1 MFGRL
6 SDFESGLLDDFVRMQ
21 QEMEE
26 LFRAGPTPSGIRASG
41 RGAYPP
47 INIGATEERV
57 DVYLFAAGIDPA
69 SLDITMQQNLLTVT
83 GQRQLSAEEGVDYYR
98 RERYQGDF
106 RRVMTLPE
114 DVDPEKV
121 DAVYR
126 DGVLHIT
133 VERTE
138 AAKTRQIQVN

>member
-1 MFGRL
+1 
-6 SDFESGLLDDFVRMQ
+6 
-21 QEMEE
+21 MEE

-47 INIGATEERV
+47 INIGATEDRV

-138 AAKTRQIQVN
+138 SAKTRQIQVS

>member
-21 QEMEE
+21 QEMDE

-41 RGAYPP
+41 RAYPP
-47 INIGATEERV
+47 INIGATPDRV
-57 DVYLFAAGIDPA
+57 DVYLFAPGMDPD
-69 SLDITMQQNLLTVT
+69 SLEITLQQNLLTLAGGRKSSV
-83 GQRQLSAEEGVDYYR
+83 EEGVDYYR
-98 RERYQGDF
+98 RERFQGDF
-106 RRVMTLPE
+106 RRVLTLPE

-121 DAVYR
+121 DAVYH

-133 VERTE
+133 IERSE
-138 AAKTRQIQVN
+138 AAKTRQIKVK

>member
-6 SDFESGLLDDFVRMQ
+6 SDFETGLLDDFVRMQ

-26 LFRAGPTPSGIRASG
+26 LFKAGPAPSGIRASG

-47 INIGATEERV
+47 INIGATPDRV
-57 DVYLFAAGIDPA
+57 DVYLFAAGIDPD

-83 GQRQLSAEEGVDYYR
+83 GGRKLSTEEGVDYYR

-114 DVDPEKV
+114 DVDPERV

-126 DGVLHIT
+126 DGVLQIT
-133 VERTE
+133 IQRLE

>member
-6 SDFESGLLDDFVRMQ
+6 SDFESSLLDDFVRMQ

-26 LFRAGPTPSGIRASG
+26 MFRAGPIPSGIRASG

-47 INIGATEERV
+47 INIGATSERV
-57 DVYLFAAGIDPA
+57 DIYLFAAGIDPD
-69 SLDITMQQNLLTVT
+69 SLDVSLQQNLLNLA
-83 GQRQLSAEEGVDYYR
+83 GQRTLNTEEDVDYYR
-98 RERYQGDF
+98 KERFQGDF
-106 RRVMTLPE
+106 RRVLTLPD

-133 VERTE
+133 IARLES
-138 AAKTRQIQVN
+138 AKTRQIKVK

>member
-47 INIGATEERV
+47 INIGATEDRV

-138 AAKTRQIQVN
+138 SAKTRQIQVS